1 MDAIK
6 ENIIP
11 VKNSFLKSVF
21 SFDAE
26 SKNEIMNIFQY
37 ALTAFVLVIILNKV
51 FQTYIPEADET
62 KHYTTLIFEMLIQL
76 IGLFL
81 GMIIIHRII
90 TNIPTYS
97 KLPYQPI
104 NMLSFIIPFLVILL
118 SLQTK
123 LGDKVTIIMDSLSYV
138 VGKRSPLGMH
148 GIAPSIQS
156 VTSGMVQ
163 QGMGSFQQQQQQ
175 QQQQQPVNTNQ
186 LLPNPSMANTGIP
199 DIQQQLDTGFGT
211 NPGQSTAPS
220 GLFPDNDEPM
230 AANAALGLSGSW

>member
-6 ENIIP
+6 ENMIP
-11 VKNSFLKSVF
+11 VKKTFFKSVF

-37 ALTAFVLVIILNKV
+37 ALTAFVLVMILNKV

-97 KLPYQPI
+97 KVPYQPI
-104 NMLSFIIPFLVILL
+104 NMLSFIVPFLVILL

-123 LGDKVTIIMDSLSYV
+123 LGDKVTIIIDSLSYV
-138 VGKRSPLGMH
+138 VGKRSPLGTK
-148 GIAPSIQS
+148 GVVPTTQP

-175 QQQQQPVNTNQ
+175 QQQFNTNQ

-211 NPGQSTAPS
+211 NQGQGPAPS
-220 GLFPDNDEPM
+220 GLFPENDEPM

>member
-6 ENIIP
+6 ENEVPI
-11 VKNSFLKSVF
+11 KKTFLKSVF
-21 SFDAE
+21 SFDTE
-26 SKNEIMNIFQY
+26 SKNEMMNIFQY
-37 ALTAFVLVIILNKV
+37 ALTAFVLVMILNKV

-97 KLPYQPI
+97 KVPYQPI

-138 VGKRSPLGMH
+138 WGKRSPLGTK
-148 GIAPSIQS
+148 GAGAAASAQP
-156 VTSGMVQ
+156 VTTGMVQ

-175 QQQQQPVNTNQ
+175 QFNTNQ

-211 NPGQSTAPS
+211 NQGQGTAPS
-220 GLFPDNDEPM
+220 GLFPENDEPM